1 MHILMLSI
9 GDVFIEY
16 SLKNIGDVFTAY
28 PLTDDYDKQLNSNL
42 CIIKYAPLLNPDW
55 ENITAT
61 LLWPF
66 LYATLFEW
74 I

>member
-1 MHILMLSI
+1 MLSI

-42 CIIKYAPLLNPDW
+42 
-55 ENITAT
+55 
-61 LLWPF
+61 
-66 LYATLFEW
+66 
-74 I
+74 

>member
-1 MHILMLSI
+1 MPILMLSI

-42 CIIKYAPLLNPDW
+42 
-55 ENITAT
+55 
-61 LLWPF
+61 
-66 LYATLFEW
+66 
-74 I
+74 